1 MKKIAL
7 MFLLLSF
14 QVVPDDLNTELTE
27 TQQELYQG
35 IIQEVRCLVCQN
47 QSIAES
53 NAELAKDLREEI
65 FQQVEQ
71 GRNEAQVKSYLKE
84 RYGDFVLYEPSFK
97 QSTYF
102 LWLSPILILILI
114 LGWLKLR
121 MCKYRGLNL
130 IMFLGLL
137 QIICFFCF

>member
-1 MKKIAL
+1 MKKVAL
-7 MFLLLSF
+7 MFLLLPF
-14 QVVPDDLNTELTE
+14 QVVPDDLNTNLTA

-71 GRNEAQVKSYLKE
+71 GRNEAQVKSYLQE
-84 RYGDFVLYEPSFK
+84 RYGDFVLYEPNFK

-114 LGWLKLR
+114 LGWLRKI
-121 MCKYRGLNL
+121 GV
-130 IMFLGLL
+130 F
-137 QIICFFCF
+137 

>member
-1 MKKIAL
+1 MP
-7 MFLLLSF
+7 F
-14 QVVPDDLNTELTE
+14 QVVPDDLNTNLTA

-53 NAELAKDLREEI
+53 NAELAKDLREEV

-102 LWLSPILILILI
+102 LWLSPVLILILI
-114 LGWLKLR
+114 LGWLRKI
-121 MCKYRGLNL
+121 GV
-130 IMFLGLL
+130 F
-137 QIICFFCF
+137 

>member
-14 QVVPDDLNTELTE
+14 QVVPDDLNTDLTE

-102 LWLSPILILILI
+102 LWLSPVLILILI
-114 LGWLKLR
+114 LGWLRKI
-121 MCKYRGLNL
+121 GV
-130 IMFLGLL
+130 F
-137 QIICFFCF
+137 

>member
-1 MKKIAL
+1 M
-7 MFLLLSF
+7 
-14 QVVPDDLNTELTE
+14 
-27 TQQELYQG
+27 
-35 IIQEVRCLVCQN
+35 VCQN

-71 GRNEAQVKSYLKE
+71 GRNEAQVKSYLQE

-114 LGWLKLR
+114 LGWLRKI
-121 MCKYRGLNL
+121 GV
-130 IMFLGLL
+130 F
-137 QIICFFCF
+137 

>member
-1 MKKIAL
+1 MKRIAL
-7 MFLLLSF
+7 MFLLLPF
-14 QVVPDDLNTELTE
+14 QVVPDGLNTNLTA

-53 NAELAKDLREEI
+53 NAELAKDLREEV

-114 LGWLKLR
+114 LGWLRKI
-121 MCKYRGLNL
+121 GV
-130 IMFLGLL
+130 F
-137 QIICFFCF
+137 

>member
-1 MKKIAL
+1 MKRIAL
-7 MFLLLSF
+7 MFLLLPF
-14 QVVPDDLNTELTE
+14 QVVPDDLNTNLTA

-65 FQQVEQ
+65 FQQVEK

-114 LGWLKLR
+114 LGWLRKI
-121 MCKYRGLNL
+121 GV
-130 IMFLGLL
+130 F
-137 QIICFFCF
+137 

>member
-1 MKKIAL
+1 MKKVAL
-7 MFLLLSF
+7 MFLLLPF
-14 QVVPDDLNTELTE
+14 QVVPDELNTNLTA

-53 NAELAKDLREEI
+53 NAELAKDLREEV

-102 LWLSPILILILI
+102 LWLSPVLILILI
-114 LGWLKLR
+114 LGWLRKI
-121 MCKYRGLNL
+121 GV
-130 IMFLGLL
+130 F
-137 QIICFFCF
+137 

>member
-71 GRNEAQVKSYLKE
+71 GRNEVEVKSYLKE

-114 LGWLKLR
+114 LGWLRKI
-121 MCKYRGLNL
+121 GV
-130 IMFLGLL
+130 F
-137 QIICFFCF
+137 

>member
-1 MKKIAL
+1 MKKVAL
-7 MFLLLSF
+7 MYLLLPF
-14 QVVPDDLNTELTE
+14 QVVPDELNTNLTA

-53 NAELAKDLREEI
+53 NAELAKDLREEV

-102 LWLSPILILILI
+102 LWLSPVLILILI
-114 LGWLKLR
+114 LGWLRKI
-121 MCKYRGLNL
+121 GV
-130 IMFLGLL
+130 F
-137 QIICFFCF
+137 

>member
-14 QVVPDDLNTELTE
+14 QVVPDDLNTDLTE

-102 LWLSPILILILI
+102 LCLSPILILILI
-114 LGWLKLR
+114 LGWLRKI
-121 MCKYRGLNL
+121 GV
-130 IMFLGLL
+130 F
-137 QIICFFCF
+137 

>member
-7 MFLLLSF
+7 MFLLLPF
-14 QVVPDDLNTELTE
+14 QVVPDDLNTNLTA

-53 NAELAKDLREEI
+53 NAELAKDLREEV

-114 LGWLKLR
+114 LGWLRKI
-121 MCKYRGLNL
+121 GV
-130 IMFLGLL
+130 F
-137 QIICFFCF
+137 

>member
-1 MKKIAL
+1 MKRIAL
-7 MFLLLSF
+7 MFLLLPF
-14 QVVPDDLNTELTE
+14 QVVPDDLNTNLTA

-102 LWLSPILILILI
+102 LWLSPVLILILI
-114 LGWLKLR
+114 LGWLRKI
-121 MCKYRGLNL
+121 GV
-130 IMFLGLL
+130 F
-137 QIICFFCF
+137 

>member
-7 MFLLLSF
+7 MFLLLPF
-14 QVVPDDLNTELTE
+14 QVVPDDLNTNLTA

-102 LWLSPILILILI
+102 LWLSPVLILILI
-114 LGWLKLR
+114 LGWLRKI
-121 MCKYRGLNL
+121 GV
-130 IMFLGLL
+130 F
-137 QIICFFCF
+137 

>member
-7 MFLLLSF
+7 IFLLLSF
-14 QVVPDDLNTELTE
+14 QVVPDDLNTDLTE

-71 GRNEAQVKSYLKE
+71 GRNETEVKSYLQE

-114 LGWLKLR
+114 LGWLRKI
-121 MCKYRGLNL
+121 GV
-130 IMFLGLL
+130 F
-137 QIICFFCF
+137 

>member
-14 QVVPDDLNTELTE
+14 QVVPDDLNTEMTE

-84 RYGDFVLYEPSFK
+84 RYGDFVLYEPSFN

-102 LWLSPILILILI
+102 LWLSPVLILILI
-114 LGWLKLR
+114 LGWLRKIR
-121 MCKYRGLNL
+121 V
-130 IMFLGLL
+130 F
-137 QIICFFCF
+137 

>member
-14 QVVPDDLNTELTE
+14 QVVPDDLNTNLTA
-27 TQQELYQG
+27 TQQDLYQG

-53 NAELAKDLREEI
+53 NAELAKDLREEV

-102 LWLSPILILILI
+102 LWLSPVLILILI
-114 LGWLKLR
+114 LGWLRKI
-121 MCKYRGLNL
+121 GV
-130 IMFLGLL
+130 F
-137 QIICFFCF
+137 

>member
-7 MFLLLSF
+7 MFLLLPF
-14 QVVPDDLNTELTE
+14 QVVPDDLNTNLTA

-53 NAELAKDLREEI
+53 NAELAKDLREEV

-102 LWLSPILILILI
+102 LWLSPVLILILI
-114 LGWLKLR
+114 LGWLRKI
-121 MCKYRGLNL
+121 GV
-130 IMFLGLL
+130 F
-137 QIICFFCF
+137 